1 MALEEGILC
10 TISHGRVFADIEQQ
24 SVARIPPS
32 APVPSNHLVLFL
44 EKL

>member
-10 TISHGRVFADIEQQ
+10 TTSHGKVFADIEQQ

-32 APVPSNHLVLFL
+32 APVP
-44 EKL
+44 